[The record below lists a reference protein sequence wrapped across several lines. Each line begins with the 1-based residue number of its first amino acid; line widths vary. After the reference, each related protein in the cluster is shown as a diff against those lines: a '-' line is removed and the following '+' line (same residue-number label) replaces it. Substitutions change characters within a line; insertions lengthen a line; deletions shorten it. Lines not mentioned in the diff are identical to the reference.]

1 MNAGDTLAI
10 ATTGIRM
17 RPLRAVLSALGIAI
31 GVASLVAVLGI
42 SRSSQADLL
51 DQLDRLGTNLLQVS
65 AGQGIDDGRPVLPQT
80 AESSIERIAPVQ
92 QVSAAADIEAP
103 VLRSSYVEPTDTR
116 GITVKAARLDL
127 LDVIGGRV
135 QSGRWLDAATSRYPV
150 AVLGSVAA
158 ERLGIRSVA
167 GGPVILIDGQTWA
180 VAGILG
186 SMPLARDVERSVLV
200 GWPIATDRFD
210 DELAPSTI
218 YVRAWDERV
227 GGVRS
232 VIPPTANPE
241 APEEVRVSRPSD
253 ALEAKVAAEGAFTT
267 VLVGIGTV
275 ALLVGGIGI
284 ANVMVIAVLERR
296 TEIGLRRALG
306 ATRRRIRTQFLAE
319 SLLLALAGGLAGL
332 ALGVA
337 VTAIVA
343 VVRDLTLVIP
353 ITAVVGSVVA
363 SVLTGVV
370 AGAWP
375 ASRAA
380 ALDPVEALRG
390 AG

>member
-1 MNAGDTLAI
+1 MNAGDTFAI

-65 AGQGIDDGRPVLPQT
+65 AGQGIGEGRPVLPQT
-80 AESSIERIAPVQ
+80 SESSIERIAPVQ
-92 QVSAAADIEAP
+92 EVSAVADIEAP

-127 LDVIGGRV
+127 LDVIGGSV
-135 QSGRWLDAATSRYPV
+135 KSGRWLDAATNRYPV
-150 AVLGSVAA
+150 VVLGSVAA

-167 GGPVILIDGQTWA
+167 GGPVILIDGQPWA

-200 GWPIATDRFD
+200 GWPISIDRFD

-227 GGVRS
+227 GDVRS
-232 VIPPTANPE
+232 VIPPTASPE

-306 ATRRRIRTQFLAE
+306 ATRRRIRAQFLAE

-332 ALGVA
+332 ALGIA

>member
-1 MNAGDTLAI
+1 MNARDTLAI

-65 AGQGIDDGRPVLPQT
+65 AGQGLGDTTTALPST
-80 AESSIERIAPVQ
+80 AEQSLERIAPVQ
-92 QVSAAADIEAP
+92 QVSAVADIEVP
-103 VLRSSYVEPTDTR
+103 VLRSPYVERTDTR
-116 GITVKAARLDL
+116 GIMVKAARLDL
-127 LDVIGGRV
+127 LDVLGGRV
-135 QSGRWLDAATSRYPV
+135 RQGRWLDSATNRYPV
-150 AVLGSVAA
+150 VVLGAVAA
-158 ERLGIRSVA
+158 RRLGIRSVT
-167 GGPVILIDGQTWA
+167 GGPQVLIDGERWT

-186 SMPLARDVERSVLV
+186 AMPLARDVERSVLV
-200 GWPIATDRFD
+200 GWPAATDRFD
-210 DELAPSTI
+210 DELVPSTI
-218 YVRAWDERV
+218 YVRAFDERV
-227 GGVRS
+227 ADVRT
-232 VIPPTANPE
+232 VVPPTASPE
-241 APEEVRVSRPSD
+241 APEEIRVSRPSD

-332 ALGVA
+332 ALGIG
-337 VTAIVA
+337 VTAVVA
-343 VVRDLTLVIP
+343 FVRDLTLVIP
-353 ITAVVGSVVA
+353 VTAVVGSVVA

-390 AG
+390 AS